1 MQNNSNSNS
10 NSNSNLLSRWIA
22 FNFNHPILCAILL
35 FTLTGLS
42 VWQATQLTINSNQLD
57 LISQD
62 SKEVKN
68 LKRVIDMIG
77 GVGYLTIGF
86 RAEDPNLLKSL
97 VDELAVDL
105 AKDPDIREV
114 QHKLDMSFIQER
126 AGLYLKTEDLK
137 TIKDEVMAKIK
148 DEVKRSDP
156 FFFEIKESKPVEL
169 NVQKLQGIVEKYRNV
184 GKKRIDDDY
193 YLSTDQKMIL
203 MMIKPKWDSNQ
214 LEKTGAL
221 TQKLRALFAQK
232 EQLGD
237 QPIELL
243 EDATSSLDRKPF
255 SPQNQVIE
263 YGFTGTYQTN
273 YDDSHQIQNS
283 LAPVSSIALIG
294 VGTILLFFFGR
305 SIFSAINVLFATL
318 IGIILTFG
326 FTAIVIGELN
336 MITSILGGILM
347 GLGIDFGIHFLYR
360 LQDELKNHGGDLLIA
375 MEKTLRGAGWAS
387 VISALGSC
395 ASFFS
400 LMTSDF
406 KGFSQFGLLSAVGIA
421 LIGLSIYFWAPTSMF
436 LLYRFS
442 PKLAAKLLGLNITQI
457 NAEQLKLESQSQS
470 QSQSQDLNHQPQIQ
484 NPKRWL
490 VLSAIIII
498 VLSVFAPF
506 VPFEYNTRALM
517 VDHIPS
523 VDLQDEIASRFHF
536 ASDPVAVY
544 TPDLES
550 AQQLYTFLK
559 KQVDEKNPNY
569 QTIDTVLSIYSFLP
583 DPTQQTE
590 NAKILGEWR
599 TEIEKLD
606 SKVLSAIQKA
616 KLPKAYEQYQKEY
629 EDYQKKLSLKMLD
642 VQPFTLKDLPSFYQK
657 SFMHLPETKAEN
669 HGYLTL
675 LYSAVDLWDG
685 KNMLKF
691 AQQTKEIKISDGQI
705 YEAAGMPVLFSKLT
719 QTILWD
725 GKFTVFLTSILLLII
740 LWIDLKRL
748 KFVLIALIPL
758 LLGVFAMLGLMVLFS
773 VHLNLMN
780 MVVFPIL
787 VGYGVSH
794 GVYFIHRYR
803 EGVSP
808 LNALK
813 SVGKAV
819 ACSTLTTLAG
829 WSALLF
835 ASHKGL
841 QSMGAIACLGMLS
854 TLFVSFALMPSL
866 LTLIKRDQ
874 DQ

>member
-1 MQNNSNSNS
+1 MQNSQKMPDHQNLNEK
-10 NSNSNLLSRWIA
+10 NLLSRWVA
-22 FNFNHPILCAILL
+22 FNFKHPFLCAILL
-35 FTLTGLS
+35 FGLTALS
-42 VWQATQLTINSNQLD
+42 VWQATKLTINSNQLD

-77 GVGYLTIGF
+77 GVGYLTVAF
-86 RAEDPNLLKSL
+86 RAENPDLLKAL

-105 AKDPDIREV
+105 SKDPDIREV
-114 QHKLDMSFIQER
+114 QHQLDMSFIQQR
-126 AGLYLKTEDLK
+126 AGLYLQTEDLRI
-137 TIKDEVMAKIK
+137 IKEEVMAKIK

-156 FFFEIKESKPVEL
+156 FFFEIKETKPVEL
-169 NVQKLQGIVEKYRNV
+169 NVSKLQAIAEKYRNV
-184 GKKRIDDDY
+184 GKKRIDDNY

-221 TQKLRALFAQK
+221 TQKLRTLFSQK

-243 EDATSSLDRKPF
+243 EDSTPVLDRKPF
-255 SPQNQVIE
+255 SPQNEVIE

-294 VGTILLFFFGR
+294 VAAILLFFFGR
-305 SIFSAINVLFATL
+305 SIFSALNVLFAAL

-326 FTAIVIGELN
+326 FTAVVIGELN

-360 LQDELKNHGGDLLIA
+360 LQDELRLNQGDFLIS

-436 LLYRFS
+436 LLYRLS
-442 PKLAAKLLGLNITQI
+442 PKLASKILGLGDIQVHGSNLQAQQI
-457 NAEQLKLESQSQS
+457 DQS
-470 QSQSQDLNHQPQIQ
+470 HQAQIQ

-490 VLSAIIII
+490 ILSSLLI
-498 VLSVFAPF
+498 LSLSIFAPA

-523 VDLQDEIASRFHF
+523 VDIQDEIASRFHF

-550 AQQLYTFLK
+550 TEQLYRFLK
-559 KQVDEKNPNY
+559 TQVDQKNPNF

-583 DPTQQTE
+583 DPKQQAE
-590 NAKILGEWR
+590 NAKILGAWK
-599 TEIEKLD
+599 TELEKLD
-606 SKVLSAIQKA
+606 PKVIRAIQNA
-616 KLPKAYEQYQKEY
+616 KMPKEYEKYQKEY
-629 EDYQKKLSLKMLD
+629 EDYQKLLSMKMLE
-642 VQPFTLKDLPSFYQK
+642 VAPFTLQDLPAFYQK
-657 SFMHLPETKAEN
+657 SFKHLPESKPEN

-691 AQQTKEIKISDGQI
+691 AEQTKEIKIDDGRI

-758 LLGVFAMLGLMVLFS
+758 LLGVCAMLGLMVLFS

-803 EGVSP
+803 EGISP

-835 ASHKGL
+835 AAHKGL

-866 LTLIKRDQ
+866 LTLIKKENNQ
-874 DQ
+874 EE